1 MDNQQII
8 INAIDKLF
16 NKNLNINLN
25 YYYMDNQQ
33 VIIDAIDKLFNK
45 NLNICNNYIF
55 IYTPPK
61 VGSTTLV
68 TSLRVSLGKSF
79 NIIHIH
85 DETMLSV
92 LTGINNVKI
101 NDIIN
106 FLANNGK
113 TVYVI
118 DVYRTPVE
126 RKISEFFEKLSPYH
140 FNNTEENISHYSIRR
155 IFDRFNKLFPHL
167 ENGDHYIDKYDI
179 SEPVPFDFEKKY
191 TIQLI
196 NNITYVKLRLC
207 DSQLWGSILSNI
219 LQTDIVMID
228 DYKTETKSI
237 GELYK
242 RFKNEYKLPINYYE
256 NIKTCKYFN
265 FYYNEE
271 ERNNYLNTWNKNLE
285 EECIPYTRVEF
296 DFYMNLCLENQYIN
310 DIQIHHYIDNGCFCE
325 LCKNKRRDIF
335 FRAKNGEKI
344 FEKIIHSNV
353 VFEEKKNIIKRGIEI
368 INKKI
373 EILNKKRANKKI
385 KKNQFA
391 INHKMA

>member
-1 MDNQQII
+1 MENQENI
-8 INAIDKLF
+8 INATDRLF
-16 NKNLNINLN
+16 NKNSNIS
-25 YYYMDNQQ
+25 
-33 VIIDAIDKLFNK
+33 
-45 NLNICNNYIF
+45 NNYIF

-79 NIIHIH
+79 NTIHIH
-85 DETMLSV
+85 DEVMLSV
-92 LTGINNVKI
+92 LTGINDVNI

-106 FLANNGK
+106 YLANNGK
-113 TVYVI
+113 NVYVI
-118 DVYRTPVE
+118 DVYRTPIE
-126 RKISEFFEKLSPYH
+126 RKMSEFFEKLSSYH
-140 FNNTEENISHYSIRR
+140 FNNTEDNISQYSIRR

-167 ENGDHYIDKYDI
+167 ENGDHYLDKYNI
-179 SEPVPFDFEKKY
+179 TEPVPFDFEKKY
-191 TIQLI
+191 TVQVI
-196 NNITYVKLRLC
+196 NNIKYIKLRLC
-207 DSQLWGSILSNI
+207 DSHIWGSILSTI
-219 LQTDIVMID
+219 LQTDIVLIS

-242 RFKNEYKLPINYYE
+242 KFKNEYKLPVNYYE

-265 FYYNEE
+265 YYYNEE
-271 ERNNYLNTWNKNLE
+271 ERNNYLSTWNNNLE
-285 EECIPYTRVEF
+285 EECVPYTSVEF

-310 DIQIHHYIDNGCFCE
+310 DIQIDHYIDNGCFCD

-344 FEKIIHSNV
+344 FQKIIHDNV
-353 VFEEKKNIIKRGIEI
+353 VFEEKQNIIKRGIEI

-391 INHKMA
+391 IKHKL

>member
-1 MDNQQII
+1 MENKELVV
-8 INAIDKLF
+8 NAIDKLF
-16 NKNLNINLN
+16 NKNINIS
-25 YYYMDNQQ
+25 
-33 VIIDAIDKLFNK
+33 
-45 NLNICNNYIF
+45 NNYIF

-68 TSLRVSLGKSF
+68 TSLRVSLGKSY

-101 NDIIN
+101 NDIIH
-106 FLANNGK
+106 FLANSGNN
-113 TVYVI
+113 VYVI

-126 RKISEFFEKLSPYH
+126 RKISEFFEKLSSYH
-140 FNNTEENISHYSIRR
+140 FNNTEENISHYSITR

-191 TIQLI
+191 TIQII
-196 NNITYVKLRLC
+196 NNIKYIKLRLC
-207 DSQLWGSILSNI
+207 DSHLWGMILSNI
-219 LQTDIVMID
+219 LETDIVMIV

-242 RFKNEYKLPINYYE
+242 KFKNEYKLPINYYE

-265 FYYNEE
+265 YYYNEE
-271 ERNNYLNTWNKNLE
+271 ERNNYLNTWVIKLAE
-285 EECIPYTRVEF
+285 EFIPYTNNEF
-296 DFYMNLCLENQYIN
+296 DFYINLCLENQYIN
-310 DIQIHHYIDNGCFCE
+310 DIQLDHYIDNGCFCKC
-325 LCKNKRRDIF
+325 CKNKRKDIF

-344 FEKIIHSNV
+344 FEKIIHENV
-353 VFEEKKNIIKRGIEI
+353 VFEEKQNIIKRSIEI

-373 EILNKKRANKKI
+373 EIINKRRAEKKT

-391 INHKMA
+391 INHKL